1 MTASIRGDDHEAK
14 RGPTP
19 LIGAAI
25 ALSGI
30 FLMGAAGAREI
41 GALFQLGALT
51 AVLGWG
57 IFVLLLALA
66 AMRRG

>member
-1 MTASIRGDDHEAK
+1 MTESIRGNGHDAK
-14 RGPTP
+14 HGPTP
-19 LIGAAI
+19 LLGAAI

-30 FLMGAAGAREI
+30 FLMGTRGE

-57 IFVLLLALA
+57 LFLLLLALA